1 MATAETNKK
10 APDAEVYL
18 SDGTAYALSSFW
30 KSRPLLLVFLR
41 HFG

>member
-1 MATAETNKK
+1 MAIAETNNK

-18 SDGTAYALSSFW
+18 SDGTAHVLSSFW
-30 KSRPLLLVFLR
+30 KARPLLLVFLR

>member
-1 MATAETNKK
+1 MAFTEAHKK

-18 SDGTAYALSSFW
+18 SDGTAHALSSFW